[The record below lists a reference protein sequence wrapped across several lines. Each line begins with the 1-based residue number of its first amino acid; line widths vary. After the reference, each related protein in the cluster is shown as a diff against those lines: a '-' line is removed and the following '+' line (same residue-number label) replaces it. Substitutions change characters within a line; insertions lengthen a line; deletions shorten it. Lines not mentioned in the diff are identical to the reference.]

1 MWRVIILGGINL
13 KKSLKD
19 IPKEYVE
26 EYKNN
31 NMTITEISKKTKIS
45 DHTIGKIF
53 KQNNIIYNYKNKL
66 LQIYIFYNLIVI

>member
-26 EYKNN
+26 AYKNN
-31 NMTITEISKKTKIS
+31 DMTITEISKKTKIS

-53 KQNNIIYNYKNKL
+53 KQNIMILPY
-66 LQIYIFYNLIVI
+66 F